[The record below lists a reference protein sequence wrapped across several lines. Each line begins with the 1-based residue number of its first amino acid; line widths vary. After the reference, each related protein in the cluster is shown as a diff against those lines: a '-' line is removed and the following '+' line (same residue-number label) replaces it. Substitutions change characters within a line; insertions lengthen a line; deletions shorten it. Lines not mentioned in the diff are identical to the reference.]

1 MKIHTAYKILF
12 HGILWGLSYYL
23 LYKLFTIDYNTG
35 KGDIIYTALFHIP
48 LAVAVYFNL
57 FLIRQLF
64 EKDRFLSYFLA
75 VIFLVVT
82 ATALY
87 FLIFESLVPVWLTG
101 YYFIAYYS
109 AWQIVQFVGSYVVF
123 SLLLHLSVGWFMLKD
138 KELQLE
144 KENHRVQLKNLKSQ
158 INPHFLF
165 NSLNNI
171 YALAGADPQV
181 RAYLS
186 RLSDALRYMIY
197 DTDADLVPLKNEV
210 EYLDNYF
217 EIEKLR
223 LTQAA
228 EVNFRKEGKFD
239 QHVIAPLL
247 LIPLVENCFVHCNR
261 QAPVIHLELC
271 ISNDQLHFNSFNN
284 KPRMKNGE
292 RGGVGLDNVR
302 KRLHLIYP
310 DQHKIEVR
318 EDQDSYQISLSIN
331 LARE

>member
-1 MKIHTAYKILF
+1 
-12 HGILWGLSYYL
+12 
-23 LYKLFTIDYNTG
+23 
-35 KGDIIYTALFHIP
+35 
-48 LAVAVYFNL
+48 VAVYFNL

-64 EKDRFLSYFLA
+64 QKGRFLSYLLA
-75 VIFLVVT
+75 VVFLMVT

-87 FLIFESLVPVWLTG
+87 FFIFESLVPAWLTG

-109 AWQIVQFVGSYVVF
+109 AWQIVQFVSSYVVF
-123 SLLLHLSVGWFMLKD
+123 SLLLHLSVGWFILKD

-144 KENHRVQLKNLKSQ
+144 KENHQVQLKNLKAQ

-181 RAYLS
+181 RTYLS
-186 RLSDALRYMIY
+186 RLSDSLRYMIY
-197 DTDADLVPLKNEV
+197 DTEADLVPMKNEV

-223 LTQAA
+223 LA
-228 EVNFRKEGKFD
+228 ETTEVYFRKGGKFD

-247 LIPLVENCFVHCNR
+247 LLPLLENCFVHCDR
-261 QAPVIHLELC
+261 QSPVIHLELR
-271 ISNDQLHFNSFNN
+271 ISDDQLHFKSFNN
-284 KPRMKNGE
+284 KPRLPLGE

-302 KRLHLIYP
+302 KRLNLIYP
-310 DQHKIEVR
+310 DRHKMEVR
-318 EDQDSYQISLSIN
+318 EDQGSYHISLSIN
-331 LARE
+331 LAKV